1 MLEPVGGAFSIDLPN
16 AAVLA
21 LSPTLPFLVLAYIR
35 YSLTFR
41 SVRAEFALRKSELAE
56 LNRAV
61 VLHHKVCSRIARSR
75 ESAPYRGHIWRALIG
90 DRGDLPGEKAAEY
103 EDLQVHAEFLQKVI
117 IRLRTRPLQR
127 LKTWIHKKSLHSALG
142 WVLATDV
149 IAFLSIL
156 TLSVHHPGQT
166 GSAIARLS
174 GADFG
179 TSWYP
184 VDGPTLYAN
193 AVSAGLAIAAAPL
206 FYLARR
212 VNLRRQYSLE
222 FYLFKDLATIGR
234 GLTFE
239 QSHFDDAQER
249 LEGADEQQAVDDWRS
264 VLQVSQS
271 ATVEEVRTAYRLLI
285 KQCHPDRVHGM
296 SEGFRRLAEAET
308 KKLNFAYQQALVAMA
323 GPATA

>member
-1 MLEPVGGAFSIDLPN
+1 MGSAFSIDLPI
-16 AAVLA
+16 AALFA
-21 LSPTLPFLVLAYIR
+21 LSPALPFLVLVYIR
-35 YSLTFR
+35 HSLAFR

-61 VLHHKVCSRIARSR
+61 VLHHQVCSQIQQSR
-75 ESAPYRGHIWRALIG
+75 ESAPYRRHLWRALIG
-90 DRGDLPGEKAAEY
+90 GRADLPGEKAAEY
-103 EDLQVHAEFLQKVI
+103 EDLQVHAEFLQTVI
-117 IRLRTRPLQR
+117 IRLRTRPLER

-156 TLSVHHPGQT
+156 TLSVRHSGQT
-166 GSAIARLS
+166 GSAIAQLS

-179 TSWYP
+179 TSWYRI
-184 VDGPTLYAN
+184 DEHTLYAN

-212 VNLRRQYSLE
+212 FKLRRKHSLE
-222 FYLFKDLATIGR
+222 FCLFKDLATIGR
-234 GLTFE
+234 GMAFE
-239 QSHFDDAQER
+239 QLHFDEAQETP
-249 LEGADEQQAVDDWRS
+249 EGANEQQAVDDWHS

-271 ATVEEVRTAYRLLI
+271 ATVDEIRTAYRHLI
-285 KQCHPDRVHGM
+285 KRCHPDRVHGM
-296 SEGFRRLAEAET
+296 SEAFRRLAEVET

-323 GPATA
+323 GSVTA